1 MGSPD
6 FSVPALRA
14 LHAAGHEIVCVYSQP
29 PKPAGRGQ
37 RETPCPVHRAAL
49 GWLPLTQQRDLS
61 KAPTLTLS
69 SSSIAVRALRDV
81 LCPRPPPSLV
91 HFDAHMHGVRLLAR
105 TQPALCDGN
114 RSRAGCTS
122 LR

>member
-1 MGSPD
+1 MPGDPLPSPPPSACVGISD
-6 FSVPALRA
+6 FSVDGDLSEPTTASGLPFKR
-14 LHAAGHEIVCVYSQP
+14 LL
-29 PKPAGRGQ
+29 
-37 RETPCPVHRAAL
+37 TVHRAAL

-122 LR
+122 L